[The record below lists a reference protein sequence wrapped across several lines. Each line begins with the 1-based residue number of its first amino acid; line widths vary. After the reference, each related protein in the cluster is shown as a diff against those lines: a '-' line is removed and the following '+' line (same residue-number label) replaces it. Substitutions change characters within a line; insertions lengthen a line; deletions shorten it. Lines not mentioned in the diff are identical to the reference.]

1 MNKSINAVSQGKIF
15 INIKSICLRM
25 AENATVPKF
34 IFTSPALAPL
44 IGRSEIQ
51 IFGAGGGVRDADA
64 NDDFTIIGENRD
76 GLICSLFFHSFR
88 PIRFFMI

>member
-1 MNKSINAVSQGKIF
+1 
-15 INIKSICLRM
+15 M

-34 IFTSPALAPL
+34 IFTSPALGPL

-51 IFGAGGGVRDADA
+51 ISARRRGKRPDA

-76 GLICSLFFHSFR
+76 GLIWSLFFHSFR
-88 PIRFFMI
+88 STRFFM